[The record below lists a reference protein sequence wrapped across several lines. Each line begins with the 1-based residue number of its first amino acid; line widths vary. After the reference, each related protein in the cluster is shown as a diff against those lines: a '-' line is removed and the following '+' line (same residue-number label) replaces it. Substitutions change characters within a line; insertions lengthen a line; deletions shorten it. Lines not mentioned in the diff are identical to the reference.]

1 VINNATGTLDG
12 TGTITITGGSG
23 RFVGANGILNFS
35 ESEPLEQDPTAP
47 LRGKA
52 FLSGSFQ
59 TPQKVPEPK
68 MNLVLIGIEV
78 TAVGFLLRQRRL
90 RSAA

>member
-1 VINNATGTLDG
+1 MIFRSYAAWFVSVAVTLLVD
-12 TGTITITGGSG
+12 
-23 RFVGANGILNFS
+23 
-35 ESEPLEQDPTAP
+35 QDPTAP

-52 FLSGSFQ
+52 FLTGSFQ

-68 MNLVLIGIEV
+68 INLVLIGVEV
-78 TAVGFLLRQRRL
+78 TAAGFLLRQRRL